1 MTEFTAINYN
11 NEYVLCKIIAEFD
24 YNNKKYILYTDNEK
38 NVYAAYLDGQDLKQI
53 FNQEEFELVNKVYQ
67 ELSTKELK
75 PDFIEY
81 ASIFHKGIEYKTVF
95 DLNDNKRYFY
105 ELRNNRYEPVDNS
118 LKKYFDSIYNS
129 EIDIL
134 YNGNNDKLELA
145 RNVTKKVVKIGNVT
159 IAVIIAANI
168 SFTGLKTIN
177 LDRSF
182 LQNIEAIKDIYT
194 TDERD
199 HKIIMSYIDKN
210 TRLSNEDKEFI
221 LSMNHFFE
229 ENEEYFNMSEIKKNL
244 INLRI
249 IYDKDNQENHKMSN
263 RVKGY
268 YTKAFDKITIFYSD
282 KMDNDM
288 ITKKVVFHEVMHAV
302 SDKGYVSKGNLG
314 LALTEGVNELM
325 AEEYLN
331 TYSDTYNKG
340 QTYARI
346 MCELIGPEKVKES
359 FFGNNIDM
367 VLEELSSIC
376 GTKKDAQKFISL
388 LDDEARCDTTLMTS
402 NDREEKIDALETK
415 RRVSPVIDTY
425 IRIYYE
431 SKFNRK
437 IDEDK
442 LMLAYMDSLRLTN
455 NLQSEFYHENNIE
468 KINVVKHY
476 FNSELLNIDKQVT
489 VEYIYK
495 NIEKKNINKYDIE
508 LTNEGKYRRTFSNGK
523 YIDYD
528 VDPNLIEITKAS
540 YSFPDEV
547 EKGFSR

>member
-1 MTEFTAINYN
+1 MTEFTAINHN

-24 YNNKKYILYTDNEK
+24 YNNKKYILYIDNEK

-53 FNQEEFELVNKVYQ
+53 FNQDEFELVNKVYQ

-105 ELRNNRYEPVDNS
+105 ELRNNRYEPVDNN
-118 LKKYFDSIYNS
+118 LQKYFDSIYNS

-229 ENEEYFNMSEIKKNL
+229 ENEKYFNMSEIKKNL

-288 ITKKVVFHEVMHAV
+288 ITKKVVFHEVMHAI

-442 LMLAYMDSLRLTN
+442 LMLSYMDSLRLTN

-540 YSFPDEV
+540 YSFPDEF

>member
-1 MTEFTAINYN
+1 MTEFTAINHN

-24 YNNKKYILYTDNEK
+24 YNNKKYILYIDNEK

-53 FNQEEFELVNKVYQ
+53 FNQDEFELVNKVYQ
-67 ELSTKELK
+67 EISTKELK

-95 DLNDNKRYFY
+95 DLNDNRRYFY
-105 ELRNNRYEPVDNS
+105 ELRNNRYEPVDNN
-118 LKKYFDSIYNS
+118 LQKYFDSIYNS

-229 ENEEYFNMSEIKKNL
+229 ENEKYFNMSEIKKNL

-288 ITKKVVFHEVMHAV
+288 ITKKVVFHEVMHAI

-402 NDREEKIDALETK
+402 NDRQEKIDALETK

>member
-1 MTEFTAINYN
+1 MTEFTAINHN

-24 YNNKKYILYTDNEK
+24 YDNKKYILYIDNEK

-53 FNQEEFELVNKVYQ
+53 FNQDEFELVNKVYQ
-67 ELSTKELK
+67 EISTKELK

-95 DLNDNKRYFY
+95 DLNDNRRYFY
-105 ELRNNRYEPVDNS
+105 ELRNNRYEPVDNN
-118 LKKYFDSIYNS
+118 LQKYFDSIYNS

-134 YNGNNDKLELA
+134 YNGNNNKLELA

-229 ENEEYFNMSEIKKNL
+229 ENEKYFNMSEIKKNL

-288 ITKKVVFHEVMHAV
+288 ITKKVVFHEVMHAI

-402 NDREEKIDALETK
+402 NDRQEKIDALETK

>member
-1 MTEFTAINYN
+1 MTEFTAINHN

-24 YNNKKYILYTDNEK
+24 YNNKKYILYIDNEK

-53 FNQEEFELVNKVYQ
+53 FNQDEFELVNKVYQ
-67 ELSTKELK
+67 EISTKELK

-95 DLNDNKRYFY
+95 DLNDNRRYFY
-105 ELRNNRYEPVDNS
+105 ELRNNRYEPVDNN
-118 LKKYFDSIYNS
+118 LQKYFDSIYNS

-229 ENEEYFNMSEIKKNL
+229 ENEKYFNMSEIKKNL

-288 ITKKVVFHEVMHAV
+288 ITKKVVFHEVMHAI

-402 NDREEKIDALETK
+402 NDRQEKIDALETK
-415 RRVSPVIDTY
+415 KRVSPVIDTY

-547 EKGFSR
+547 KKGFSR

>member
-1 MTEFTAINYN
+1 MTEFTAINHN

-24 YNNKKYILYTDNEK
+24 YNNKKYILYIDNEK

-53 FNQEEFELVNKVYQ
+53 FNQDEFELVNKVYQ

-105 ELRNNRYEPVDNS
+105 ELRNNRYEPVDNN
-118 LKKYFDSIYNS
+118 LQKYFDSIYNS

-229 ENEEYFNMSEIKKNL
+229 ENEKYFNMSEIKKNL

-288 ITKKVVFHEVMHAV
+288 ITKKVVFHEVMHAI

-415 RRVSPVIDTY
+415 KRVSPVIDTY

>member
-1 MTEFTAINYN
+1 MTEFTAINHN

-24 YNNKKYILYTDNEK
+24 YNNKKYILYIDNEK

-53 FNQEEFELVNKVYQ
+53 FNQDEFELVNKVYQ

-95 DLNDNKRYFY
+95 DLNDNRRYFY
-105 ELRNNRYEPVDNS
+105 ELRNNRYEPVDNN
-118 LKKYFDSIYNS
+118 LQKYFDSIYNS

-145 RNVTKKVVKIGNVT
+145 RNVTKKVVKVGNVT

-229 ENEEYFNMSEIKKNL
+229 ENEKYFNMSEIKKNL

-282 KMDNDM
+282 KMNNDI
-288 ITKKVVFHEVMHAV
+288 ITKKVVFHEVMHAI
-302 SDKGYVSKGNLG
+302 SNKGYVSKGNLG
-314 LALTEGVNELM
+314 LALTEGINELM

-346 MCELIGPEKVKES
+346 MCELMGPEKVKES

-402 NDREEKIDALETK
+402 NDRQEKIDALETK
-415 RRVSPVIDTY
+415 KRVSPVIDTY

>member
-1 MTEFTAINYN
+1 MTEFTAINHN

-24 YNNKKYILYTDNEK
+24 YNNKKYILYIDNEK

-53 FNQEEFELVNKVYQ
+53 FNQDEFELVNKVYQ

-95 DLNDNKRYFY
+95 DLNDNRRYFY
-105 ELRNNRYEPVDNS
+105 ELRNNRYEPVDNN
-118 LKKYFDSIYNS
+118 LQKYFDSIYNS

-199 HKIIMSYIDKN
+199 YKIIMSYIDKN

-229 ENEEYFNMSEIKKNL
+229 ENEKYFNMSEIKKNL

-288 ITKKVVFHEVMHAV
+288 ITKKVVFHEVMHAI

-402 NDREEKIDALETK
+402 NDRQEKIDALETK
-415 RRVSPVIDTY
+415 KRVSPVIDTY

>member
-1 MTEFTAINYN
+1 MTEFTAINHN

-24 YNNKKYILYTDNEK
+24 YNNKKYILYIDNEK

-53 FNQEEFELVNKVYQ
+53 FNQDEFELVNKVYQ

-105 ELRNNRYEPVDNS
+105 ELRNNRYEPVDNN
-118 LKKYFDSIYNS
+118 LQKYFDSIYNS

-229 ENEEYFNMSEIKKNL
+229 ENEKYFNMSEIKKNL

-288 ITKKVVFHEVMHAV
+288 ITKKVVFHEVMHAI

-376 GTKKDAQKFISL
+376 GTKKDAQRFISL

-402 NDREEKIDALETK
+402 NDRQEKIDALETK

>member
-1 MTEFTAINYN
+1 MTEFTAINHN

-24 YNNKKYILYTDNEK
+24 YNNKKYILYIDNEK

-53 FNQEEFELVNKVYQ
+53 FNQDEFELVNKVYQ

-105 ELRNNRYEPVDNS
+105 ELRNNRYEPVDNN
-118 LKKYFDSIYNS
+118 LQKYFDSIYNS

-229 ENEEYFNMSEIKKNL
+229 ENEKYFNMSEIKKNL

-288 ITKKVVFHEVMHAV
+288 ITKKVVFHEVMHAI

-540 YSFPDEV
+540 YSFTDEV

>member
-1 MTEFTAINYN
+1 MTEFTAINHN

-24 YNNKKYILYTDNEK
+24 YNNKKYILYIDNEK

-105 ELRNNRYEPVDNS
+105 ELRNNRYEPVDNN
-118 LKKYFDSIYNS
+118 LQKYFDSIYNS

-134 YNGNNDKLELA
+134 YNGNNNKLELA

-182 LQNIEAIKDIYT
+182 LQNIEAIKDVYT

-229 ENEEYFNMSEIKKNL
+229 ENEKYFNMSEIKKNL

-288 ITKKVVFHEVMHAV
+288 ITKKVVFHEVMHAI

-402 NDREEKIDALETK
+402 NDRQEKIDALETK

>member
-1 MTEFTAINYN
+1 MTEFTAINHN

-24 YNNKKYILYTDNEK
+24 YNNKKYILYIDNEK

-53 FNQEEFELVNKVYQ
+53 FNQDEFELVNKVYQ
-67 ELSTKELK
+67 EISTKELK

-95 DLNDNKRYFY
+95 DLNDNRRYFY
-105 ELRNNRYEPVDNS
+105 ELRNNRYEPVDNN
-118 LKKYFDSIYNS
+118 LQKYFDSIYNS

-145 RNVTKKVVKIGNVT
+145 RNVTKKVVKVGNVT

-229 ENEEYFNMSEIKKNL
+229 ENEKYFNMSEIKKNL

-288 ITKKVVFHEVMHAV
+288 ITKKVVFHEVMHAI

-346 MCELIGPEKVKES
+346 MCELIGPEKVKKS

>member
-24 YNNKKYILYTDNEK
+24 YNNKKYILYIDNEK

-145 RNVTKKVVKIGNVT
+145 RNVTKKVVKVGNVT

>member
-1 MTEFTAINYN
+1 MTEFTAINHN

-105 ELRNNRYEPVDNS
+105 ELRNNRYEPVDNN
-118 LKKYFDSIYNS
+118 LQKYFDSIYNS

-229 ENEEYFNMSEIKKNL
+229 ENEKYFNMSEIKKNL

-288 ITKKVVFHEVMHAV
+288 ITKKVVFHEVMHAI

>member
-1 MTEFTAINYN
+1 MTEFTAINHN

-24 YNNKKYILYTDNEK
+24 YNNKKYILYIDNEK

-105 ELRNNRYEPVDNS
+105 ELRNNRYEPVDNN
-118 LKKYFDSIYNS
+118 LQKYFDSIYNS

-229 ENEEYFNMSEIKKNL
+229 ENEKYFNMSEIKKNL

-288 ITKKVVFHEVMHAV
+288 ITKKVVFHEVMHAI

-415 RRVSPVIDTY
+415 KRVSPVIDTY

>member
-1 MTEFTAINYN
+1 MTEFTAINHN

-24 YNNKKYILYTDNEK
+24 YNNKKYILYIDNEK

-105 ELRNNRYEPVDNS
+105 ELRNNRYEPVDNN
-118 LKKYFDSIYNS
+118 LQKYFDSIYNS

-229 ENEEYFNMSEIKKNL
+229 ENEKYFNMSEIKKNL

-288 ITKKVVFHEVMHAV
+288 ITKKVVFHEVMHAI

-402 NDREEKIDALETK
+402 NDRQEKIDALETK

-547 EKGFSR
+547 KKGFSR

>member
-1 MTEFTAINYN
+1 MTEFTAINHN

-24 YNNKKYILYTDNEK
+24 YNNKKYILYIDNEK

-53 FNQEEFELVNKVYQ
+53 FNQDEFELVNKVYQ

-95 DLNDNKRYFY
+95 DLNDNRRYFY
-105 ELRNNRYEPVDNS
+105 ELRNNRYEPVDNN
-118 LKKYFDSIYNS
+118 LQKYFDSIYNS

-229 ENEEYFNMSEIKKNL
+229 ENEKYFNMSEIKKNL

-288 ITKKVVFHEVMHAV
+288 ITKKVVFHEVMHAI

>member
-1 MTEFTAINYN
+1 MTEFTAINHN

-53 FNQEEFELVNKVYQ
+53 FNQDEFELVNKVYQ

-95 DLNDNKRYFY
+95 DLNDNRRYFY
-105 ELRNNRYEPVDNS
+105 ELRNNRYEPVDNN
-118 LKKYFDSIYNS
+118 LQKYFDSIYNS

-145 RNVTKKVVKIGNVT
+145 RNVTKKVVKLGNVT

-229 ENEEYFNMSEIKKNL
+229 ENEKYFNMSEIKKNL

-282 KMDNDM
+282 KMDNDI

-346 MCELIGPEKVKES
+346 MCELIGPEKVKKS

-402 NDREEKIDALETK
+402 NDREEKIDAFETK

-425 IRIYYE
+425 IRLYYE

>member
-1 MTEFTAINYN
+1 MTEFTAINHN
-11 NEYVLCKIIAEFD
+11 NEYVLCKIIAVFD
-24 YNNKKYILYTDNEK
+24 YNNKKYILYIDNEK

-53 FNQEEFELVNKVYQ
+53 FNQDEFELVNKVYL

-105 ELRNNRYEPVDNS
+105 ELRNNRYEPVDNN
-118 LKKYFDSIYNS
+118 LQKYFDSIYNS

-145 RNVTKKVVKIGNVT
+145 RNVTKKVVKVGNVT

-221 LSMNHFFE
+221 LSMKHFFE
-229 ENEEYFNMSEIKKNL
+229 ENEKYFNMSEIKKNL

-288 ITKKVVFHEVMHAV
+288 ITKKVVFHEVMHAI

>member
-1 MTEFTAINYN
+1 MTEFTAINHN

-24 YNNKKYILYTDNEK
+24 YNNKKYILYIDNEK

-53 FNQEEFELVNKVYQ
+53 FNQDEFELVNKVYQ
-67 ELSTKELK
+67 EISTKELK

-95 DLNDNKRYFY
+95 DLNDNRRYFY
-105 ELRNNRYEPVDNS
+105 ELRNNRYEPVDNN
-118 LKKYFDSIYNS
+118 LQKYFDSIYNS

-229 ENEEYFNMSEIKKNL
+229 ENEKYFNMSEIKKNL

-288 ITKKVVFHEVMHAV
+288 ITKKVVFHEVMHAI

-346 MCELIGPEKVKES
+346 MCELMGPEKVKES

-402 NDREEKIDALETK
+402 NDRQEKIDALETK
-415 RRVSPVIDTY
+415 KRVSPVIDTY

>member
-1 MTEFTAINYN
+1 MTEFTAINHN

-24 YNNKKYILYTDNEK
+24 YNNKKYILYIDNEK

-53 FNQEEFELVNKVYQ
+53 FNQDEFELVNKVYQ

-75 PDFIEY
+75 PNFIEY

-105 ELRNNRYEPVDNS
+105 ELRNNRYEPVDNN
-118 LKKYFDSIYNS
+118 LQKYFDSIYNS

-145 RNVTKKVVKIGNVT
+145 RNVTKKVVKVGNVT

-229 ENEEYFNMSEIKKNL
+229 ENEKYFNMSEIKKNL

-288 ITKKVVFHEVMHAV
+288 ITKKVVFHEVMHAI

>member
-1 MTEFTAINYN
+1 MTEFTAINHN

-24 YNNKKYILYTDNEK
+24 YNNKKYILYIDNEK

-53 FNQEEFELVNKVYQ
+53 FNEDEFELINKVYQ

-105 ELRNNRYEPVDNS
+105 ELRNNRYEPVDNN
-118 LKKYFDSIYNS
+118 LQKYFDSIYNS

-229 ENEEYFNMSEIKKNL
+229 ENEKYFNMSEIKKNL

-288 ITKKVVFHEVMHAV
+288 ITKKVVFHEVMHAI

-540 YSFPDEV
+540 YSFPDKV

>member
-1 MTEFTAINYN
+1 MTEFTAINHN

-24 YNNKKYILYTDNEK
+24 YNNKKYILYIDNEK

-105 ELRNNRYEPVDNS
+105 EFRNNRYEPVDNN
-118 LKKYFDSIYNS
+118 LQKYFDSIYNS

-145 RNVTKKVVKIGNVT
+145 RNVTKKVVKVGNVT

-229 ENEEYFNMSEIKKNL
+229 ENEKYFNMSEIKKNL

-346 MCELIGPEKVKES
+346 MCELIGPEKVKKS

>member
-1 MTEFTAINYN
+1 MTEFTAINHN

-24 YNNKKYILYTDNEK
+24 YNNKKYILYIDNEK

-53 FNQEEFELVNKVYQ
+53 FNEDEFELVNKVYQ
-67 ELSTKELK
+67 EISTKELK
-75 PDFIEY
+75 PNFIEY

-105 ELRNNRYEPVDNS
+105 ELRNNRYEPVDNN
-118 LKKYFDSIYNS
+118 LQKYFDSIYNS

-229 ENEEYFNMSEIKKNL
+229 ENEKYFNMSEIKKNL

-288 ITKKVVFHEVMHAV
+288 ITKKVVFHEVMHAI

-346 MCELIGPEKVKES
+346 MCELMGPEKVKES

-402 NDREEKIDALETK
+402 NDRQEKIDALETK
-415 RRVSPVIDTY
+415 KRVSPVIDTY

>member
-1 MTEFTAINYN
+1 MTEFTAINHN

-24 YNNKKYILYTDNEK
+24 YNNKKYILYIDNEK

-75 PDFIEY
+75 HDFIEY

-105 ELRNNRYEPVDNS
+105 ELRNNRYEPVDNN
-118 LKKYFDSIYNS
+118 LQKYFDSIYNS

-229 ENEEYFNMSEIKKNL
+229 ENEKYFNMSEIKKNL

-288 ITKKVVFHEVMHAV
+288 ITKKVVFHEVMHAI

-547 EKGFSR
+547 KKGFSR

>member
-1 MTEFTAINYN
+1 MTEFTAINHN

-24 YNNKKYILYTDNEK
+24 YNNKKYILYIDNEK

-105 ELRNNRYEPVDNS
+105 ELRNNRYEPVDNN
-118 LKKYFDSIYNS
+118 LQKYFDSIYNS

-229 ENEEYFNMSEIKKNL
+229 ENEKYFNMSEIKKNL

-288 ITKKVVFHEVMHAV
+288 ITKKVVFHEVMHAI

>member
-1 MTEFTAINYN
+1 MTEFTAINHN

-24 YNNKKYILYTDNEK
+24 YNNKKYILYIDNEK

-53 FNQEEFELVNKVYQ
+53 FNQDEFELVNKVYQ
-67 ELSTKELK
+67 EISTKELK

-95 DLNDNKRYFY
+95 DLNDNRRYFY
-105 ELRNNRYEPVDNS
+105 ELRNNRYEPVDNN
-118 LKKYFDSIYNS
+118 LQKYFDSIYNS

-229 ENEEYFNMSEIKKNL
+229 ENEKYFNMSEIKKNL

-402 NDREEKIDALETK
+402 NDRQEKIDALETK

>member
-1 MTEFTAINYN
+1 MTEFTAINHN

-24 YNNKKYILYTDNEK
+24 YNNKKYILYIDNEK

-105 ELRNNRYEPVDNS
+105 ELRNNRYEPVDNN
-118 LKKYFDSIYNS
+118 LQKYFDSIYNS

-229 ENEEYFNMSEIKKNL
+229 ENEKYFNMSEIKKNL

-288 ITKKVVFHEVMHAV
+288 ITKKVVFHEVMHAI

-540 YSFPDEV
+540 YSFQDEV
-547 EKGFSR
+547 KKGFSR

>member
-1 MTEFTAINYN
+1 MTEFTAINHN

-38 NVYAAYLDGQDLKQI
+38 NVYAAYLDGQDLEQI
-53 FNQEEFELVNKVYQ
+53 FNQDEFELVNKVYQ

-95 DLNDNKRYFY
+95 DLNDNRRYFY
-105 ELRNNRYEPVDNS
+105 ELRNNRYEPVDNN
-118 LKKYFDSIYNS
+118 LQKYFDSIYNS

-282 KMDNDM
+282 KMDNDI

-359 FFGNNIDM
+359 FFGNNINM

>member
-1 MTEFTAINYN
+1 MTEFTAINHN

-24 YNNKKYILYTDNEK
+24 YNNKKYILYIDNEK

-105 ELRNNRYEPVDNS
+105 ELRNNRYEPVDNN
-118 LKKYFDSIYNS
+118 LQKYFDSIYNS

-229 ENEEYFNMSEIKKNL
+229 ENEKYFNMSEIKKNL

-282 KMDNDM
+282 KMDNDI
-288 ITKKVVFHEVMHAV
+288 ITKKVVFHEVMHAI

-402 NDREEKIDALETK
+402 NDRQEKIDALETK

>member
-1 MTEFTAINYN
+1 MTEFTAINHN

-24 YNNKKYILYTDNEK
+24 YNNKKYILYIDNEK

-53 FNQEEFELVNKVYQ
+53 FNQDEFELVNKVYQ
-67 ELSTKELK
+67 EISTKELK

-81 ASIFHKGIEYKTVF
+81 TSIFHKGIEYKTVF
-95 DLNDNKRYFY
+95 DLNDNRRYFY
-105 ELRNNRYEPVDNS
+105 ELRNNRYEPVDNN
-118 LKKYFDSIYNS
+118 LQKYFDSIYNS

-229 ENEEYFNMSEIKKNL
+229 ENEKYFNMSEIKKNL

-288 ITKKVVFHEVMHAV
+288 ITKKVVFHEVMHAI

-540 YSFPDEV
+540 YSFSDEV

>member
-1 MTEFTAINYN
+1 MTEFTAMNHN

-24 YNNKKYILYTDNEK
+24 YNNKKYILYIDNEK

-53 FNQEEFELVNKVYQ
+53 FNQDEFELVNKVYQ

-95 DLNDNKRYFY
+95 DLNDNRRYFY
-105 ELRNNRYEPVDNS
+105 ELRNNRYEPVDNN
-118 LKKYFDSIYNS
+118 LQKYFDSIYNS

-229 ENEEYFNMSEIKKNL
+229 ENEKYFNMSEIKKNL

-288 ITKKVVFHEVMHAV
+288 ITKKVVFHEVMHAI

-402 NDREEKIDALETK
+402 NDRQEKIDALETK

>member
-1 MTEFTAINYN
+1 MTEFTAINHN

-24 YNNKKYILYTDNEK
+24 YNNKKYILYIDNEK
-38 NVYAAYLDGQDLKQI
+38 NVYAAYLDCQDLKQI

-105 ELRNNRYEPVDNS
+105 ELRNNRYEPVDNN
-118 LKKYFDSIYNS
+118 LQKYFDSIYNS

-229 ENEEYFNMSEIKKNL
+229 ENEKYFNMSEIKKNL

-282 KMDNDM
+282 KMDNDI

-346 MCELIGPEKVKES
+346 MCELIGPEKVKKS

-402 NDREEKIDALETK
+402 NDKQEKIDALETK
-415 RRVSPVIDTY
+415 KRVSPVIDTY

>member
-1 MTEFTAINYN
+1 MTEFTAINHN

-24 YNNKKYILYTDNEK
+24 YNNKKYILYIDNEK
-38 NVYAAYLDGQDLKQI
+38 NVYAAYLNGQDLKQI
-53 FNQEEFELVNKVYQ
+53 YSQDEFELVNKVYQ

-95 DLNDNKRYFY
+95 DLNDNRRYFY
-105 ELRNNRYEPVDNS
+105 ELRNNRYEPVDNN
-118 LKKYFDSIYNS
+118 LQKYFDSIYNS

-229 ENEEYFNMSEIKKNL
+229 ENEKYFNMSEIKKNL

-282 KMDNDM
+282 KMDNDI
-288 ITKKVVFHEVMHAV
+288 ITKKVVFHEVMHAI

-346 MCELIGPEKVKES
+346 MCELIGPKKVKES

-402 NDREEKIDALETK
+402 NDRQEKIDALETK

-540 YSFPDEV
+540 YSFLYEF

>member
-1 MTEFTAINYN
+1 MTEFTAINHN

-24 YNNKKYILYTDNEK
+24 YDNKKYILYIDNEK

-95 DLNDNKRYFY
+95 DLNDNRRYFY
-105 ELRNNRYEPVDNS
+105 ELRNNRYEPVDNN
-118 LKKYFDSIYNS
+118 LQKYFDSIYNS

-229 ENEEYFNMSEIKKNL
+229 ENEKYFNMSEIKKNL

-282 KMDNDM
+282 KMDNDI
-288 ITKKVVFHEVMHAV
+288 ITKKVVFHEVMHAI
-302 SDKGYVSKGNLG
+302 SNKGYVSKGNLG

-402 NDREEKIDALETK
+402 NNREEKIDALETK

-528 VDPNLIEITKAS
+528 IDPNLIEITKAS

>member
-1 MTEFTAINYN
+1 MTEFTAINHN

-24 YNNKKYILYTDNEK
+24 YNNKKYILYIDNEK

-53 FNQEEFELVNKVYQ
+53 FNQDEFELVNKVYQ

-95 DLNDNKRYFY
+95 DLNDNRRYFY
-105 ELRNNRYEPVDNS
+105 ELRNNRYEPVDNN
-118 LKKYFDSIYNS
+118 LQKYFDSIYNS

-145 RNVTKKVVKIGNVT
+145 RNITKKVVKIGNVT

-229 ENEEYFNMSEIKKNL
+229 ENEKYFNMSEIKKNL

-288 ITKKVVFHEVMHAV
+288 ITKKVVFHEVMHAI

-346 MCELIGPEKVKES
+346 MCELIGPEKVKKS

-540 YSFPDEV
+540 YSFPEEV

>member
-1 MTEFTAINYN
+1 
-11 NEYVLCKIIAEFD
+11 
-24 YNNKKYILYTDNEK
+24 
-38 NVYAAYLDGQDLKQI
+38 
-53 FNQEEFELVNKVYQ
+53 
-67 ELSTKELK
+67 
-75 PDFIEY
+75 
-81 ASIFHKGIEYKTVF
+81 
-95 DLNDNKRYFY
+95 
-105 ELRNNRYEPVDNS
+105 
-118 LKKYFDSIYNS
+118 
-129 EIDIL
+129 
-134 YNGNNDKLELA
+134 
-145 RNVTKKVVKIGNVT
+145 
-159 IAVIIAANI
+159 
-168 SFTGLKTIN
+168 
-177 LDRSF
+177 
-182 LQNIEAIKDIYT
+182 
-194 TDERD
+194 
-199 HKIIMSYIDKN
+199 MSYIDKN

-229 ENEEYFNMSEIKKNL
+229 ENEKYFNMSEIKKNL

-402 NDREEKIDALETK
+402 NDRQEKIDALETK
-415 RRVSPVIDTY
+415 KRVSPVIDTY

-523 YIDYD
+523 HIDYD

>member
-1 MTEFTAINYN
+1 MTEFTAINHN

-24 YNNKKYILYTDNEK
+24 YNNKKYILYIDNEK

-95 DLNDNKRYFY
+95 DLNDNRRYFY
-105 ELRNNRYEPVDNS
+105 ELRNNRYEPVDNN
-118 LKKYFDSIYNS
+118 LQKYFDSIYNS

-229 ENEEYFNMSEIKKNL
+229 ENEKYFNMSEIKKNL

-288 ITKKVVFHEVMHAV
+288 ITKKVVFHEVMHAI

>member
-1 MTEFTAINYN
+1 MTEFTAINHN

-24 YNNKKYILYTDNEK
+24 YNNKKYILYIDNEK

-53 FNQEEFELVNKVYQ
+53 FNEDEFELINKVYQ

-105 ELRNNRYEPVDNS
+105 KLRNNRYEPVDNN
-118 LKKYFDSIYNS
+118 LQKYFDSIYNS

-145 RNVTKKVVKIGNVT
+145 RNVTKKVVKVGNVT

-229 ENEEYFNMSEIKKNL
+229 ENEKYFNMSEIKKNL

-346 MCELIGPEKVKES
+346 MCELMGPEKVKES

-402 NDREEKIDALETK
+402 NDRQEKIDALETK
-415 RRVSPVIDTY
+415 KRVSPVIDTY

-455 NLQSEFYHENNIE
+455 NLKSEFYHENNIE

-540 YSFPDEV
+540 YSFPAEV

>member
-1 MTEFTAINYN
+1 MTEFTAINHN

-24 YNNKKYILYTDNEK
+24 YNNKKYILYIDNEK

-53 FNQEEFELVNKVYQ
+53 FNQDEFELVNKVYQ

-95 DLNDNKRYFY
+95 DLNDNRRYFY
-105 ELRNNRYEPVDNS
+105 ELRNNRYEPVDNN
-118 LKKYFDSIYNS
+118 LQKYFDSIYNS

-229 ENEEYFNMSEIKKNL
+229 ENEKYFNMSEIKKNL

-288 ITKKVVFHEVMHAV
+288 ITKKVVFHEVMHAI

-376 GTKKDAQKFISL
+376 GTKKDAQRFISL

-402 NDREEKIDALETK
+402 NDRQEKIDALETK
-415 RRVSPVIDTY
+415 KRVSPVIDTY

>member
-1 MTEFTAINYN
+1 MTEFTAINHN

-24 YNNKKYILYTDNEK
+24 YNNKKYILYIDNEK

-105 ELRNNRYEPVDNS
+105 ELRNNRYEPVDNN
-118 LKKYFDSIYNS
+118 LQKYFDSIYNS

-145 RNVTKKVVKIGNVT
+145 RNVTKKVVKVGNVT

-229 ENEEYFNMSEIKKNL
+229 ENEKYFNMSEIKKNL

-346 MCELIGPEKVKES
+346 MCELIGPDKVKES
-359 FFGNNIDM
+359 FFGNDIDM

-402 NDREEKIDALETK
+402 NDRQEKIDALETK
-415 RRVSPVIDTY
+415 KRVSPVIDTY